1 MARAKSIKGEST
13 AAVTNSFVHGLL
25 DRVSA
30 HLRLSCPRGG
40 PYRTCLSSIVT
51 LSLGR
56 LKQAYLSGERRP
68 LASTEVV
75 VSLDE
80 GFREM
85 GASHRIK
92 AIGSARRKES
102 ASWTRAEGEQRKCGL
117 LRTMNFAPV
126 KHTTPL

>member
-51 LSLGR
+51 LSLGGSNKPIFPAKGAHLPQQR
-56 LKQAYLSGERRP
+56 LSLPSMKGFAKWELVTELRQSDPLTERNLPAGHGRKGRNENADYSG
-68 LASTEVV
+68 
-75 VSLDE
+75 
-80 GFREM
+80 
-85 GASHRIK
+85 
-92 AIGSARRKES
+92 
-102 ASWTRAEGEQRKCGL
+102 Q
-117 LRTMNFAPV
+117 
-126 KHTTPL
+126 